1 MEIVKIYKYK
11 RIYRTDRSRYLLKLV
26 LHDFLNN
33 RKESIKLHPTFLFNV
48 KLWKSLVFFYLFS
61 WKYSSTNWLC
71 SFSICRI
78 CCKSSGISF
87 DTFSMRKFYW
97 RNDRMFT
104 LYTYI
109 IRVRERKKWC
119 EWSTL
124 FQNDRMSSIDIRET
138 SCVLNLFVSAII
150 TADLID
156 EWCIKTSQKWF

>member
-1 MEIVKIYKYK
+1 
-11 RIYRTDRSRYLLKLV
+11 
-26 LHDFLNN
+26 
-33 RKESIKLHPTFLFNV
+33 
-48 KLWKSLVFFYLFS
+48 
-61 WKYSSTNWLC
+61 LC